1 MIDRR
6 VLLGFAVSI
15 PVSLAR
21 AGPVRAG
28 EIRPKASAFSI
39 WTPSGWITEQP
50 ENRLSAHAP
59 DESLYL
65 SAEQQPLPSGDI
77 KGVDVEAIL
86 DRELDDF
93 DIKLDELRALNGVP
107 YRRVEGTGDDEG
119 DDITFRM
126 RISTHPA
133 QPLALIA
140 LVWGENED
148 MGDAATSAVADQILK
163 SMKGI

>member
-6 VLLGFAVSI
+6 ILLGFAVSV
-15 PVSLAR
+15 PFGLAR
-21 AGPVRAG
+21 TGPVRAG
-28 EIRPKASAFSI
+28 EIRPNAAAFSV

-65 SAEQQPLPSGDI
+65 SAEQQPISSGGI

-119 DDITFRM
+119 DDVTFRM
-126 RISTHPA
+126 RIIAHPA
-133 QPLALIA
+133 KPFALIA

-148 MGDAATSAVADQILK
+148 LGDAATSGVADQILK
-163 SMKGI
+163 TMKGV